1 MAGLLS
7 GRCAV
12 ITGGASGLGRAV
24 VGRFIAEGANVT
36 VLDRNAAALE
46 ELSAT
51 FGDAVIAVHGDV
63 TEFAANVR
71 AVDACVTRFGF
82 VDIFVANAG
91 IYDNRAALA
100 DIPGE
105 RLSAAFDELFSVDV
119 KGYLLGAKAA
129 LEQLR
134 AHNGALI
141 FTASI
146 SSYYPG
152 FGGILYITAK
162 HAVAG
167 LTKQLALELAP
178 HVRVNAVAPGYIET
192 ALRDLDTLGQADDIR
207 PAPPAAEK
215 FPLGFV
221 PQPDDYAGLYV
232 SLASNAHGRMVTG
245 QVLLADGAASI
256 IR

>member
-1 MAGLLS
+1 MGLLD
-7 GRCAV
+7 GRVAV
-12 ITGGASGLGRAV
+12 VTGGAAGLGRAIAA
-24 VGRFIAEGANVT
+24 RFIAEGARVAIF
-36 VLDRNAAALE
+36 DRNAAALDE
-46 ELSAT
+46 AT
-51 FGDAVIAVHGDV
+51 AAFGANSVGIRGDV
-63 TEFAANVR
+63 SVYADNERAIDAAVQ
-71 AVDACVTRFGF
+71 RFGS
-82 VDIFVANAG
+82 VDIFVGNAG
-91 IYDNRAALA
+91 VYDGRAALA

-105 RLSAAFDELFSVDV
+105 RLGAAFDELFAVDV
-119 KGYLLGAKAA
+119 KGYLLGARAA

-134 AHNGALI
+134 LHRGSLI

-146 SSYYPG
+146 SSYHPG

-162 HAVAG
+162 HAVVG

-178 HVRVNAVAPGYIET
+178 HVRVNAVAPAYVDT
-192 ALRDLDTLGQADDIR
+192 ALAGLDALGQGGRKRRGPPTADT
-207 PAPPAAEK
+207 

-232 SLASNAHGRMVTG
+232 SLASDAHGRMVTG

>member
-1 MAGLLS
+1 MGLLID
-7 GRCAV
+7 RVAV
-12 ITGGASGLGRAV
+12 VTGGASGLGRAIV
-24 VGRFIAEGANVT
+24 SRFIAEGAKVA

-46 ELSAT
+46 ELRAT
-51 FGDAVIAVHGDV
+51 FGDHVATLHGDV
-63 TEFAANVR
+63 MEFADNERIVEAAVR
-71 AVDACVTRFGF
+71 RFGF
-82 VDIFVANAG
+82 VDVFVGNAG
-91 IYDNRAALA
+91 VYDNRASLA

-105 RLSAAFDELFSVDV
+105 RLGAAFDELFAIDV

-129 LEQLR
+129 LDQLR
-134 AHNGALI
+134 AHGGALI

-146 SSYYPG
+146 SSFYPG

-192 ALRDLDTLGQADDIR
+192 SLRGLDALGQGDRER
-207 PAPPAAEK
+207 PPPPAAK
-215 FPLGFV
+215 TFPMGFV
-221 PQPDDYAGLYV
+221 PQPEDYAGLYV